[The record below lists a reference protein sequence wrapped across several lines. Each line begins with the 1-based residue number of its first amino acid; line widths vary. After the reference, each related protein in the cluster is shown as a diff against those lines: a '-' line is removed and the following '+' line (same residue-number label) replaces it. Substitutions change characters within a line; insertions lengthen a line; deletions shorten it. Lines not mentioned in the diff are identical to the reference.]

1 MKAIYILLPLLVLTA
16 AACKEHPDGTQ
27 LINKEASLPE
37 AFNFSKLGLKVIS
50 SSINKKL
57 KTMST
62 IYGNDLALN
71 AAKAGTP
78 VQAGEVLA
86 MLTWKQKEDEH
97 WFGANI
103 PGDLQT
109 LEMIRTS
116 PDAQKSVKVN
126 YQRYEGKKLTLKQ
139 DTTGND
145 KNIKYIFEQHPS
157 VMP

>member
-1 MKAIYILLPLLVLTA
+1 MKAIYILFPVLVLLA
-16 AACKEHPDGTQ
+16 AACREQPDEKQ

-37 AFNFSKLGLKVIS
+37 DFNFSKLGLKVLS
-50 SSINKKL
+50 SSVNEKQN
-57 KTMST
+57 TMST

-71 AAKAGTP
+71 TAKAGTP

-86 MLTWKQKEDEH
+86 MITWKQKKDEH
-97 WFGANI
+97 WFGAKI
-103 PGDLQT
+103 PGNLQT
-109 LEMIRTS
+109 VEMIRTS
-116 PDAQKSVKVN
+116 PDAQKSAKVD

-145 KNIKYIFEQHPS
+145 KNIRYIFEQHPS